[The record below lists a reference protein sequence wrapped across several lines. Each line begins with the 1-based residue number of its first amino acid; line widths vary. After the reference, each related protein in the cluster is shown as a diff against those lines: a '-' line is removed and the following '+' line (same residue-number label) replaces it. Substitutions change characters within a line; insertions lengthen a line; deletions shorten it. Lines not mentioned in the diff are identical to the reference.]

1 MKVLNMCLKRRT
13 GTSNC
18 FDCKIFDECR
28 VAYGYDSVNTTS
40 LNREGKYSNLINK
53 FIKKHFIYG
62 YNIEEDVR
70 KSVEKNTKLINV
82 TKKIKPP
89 FLQFNMMYDQLR
101 NKVK

>member
-1 MKVLNMCLKRRT
+1 MKVINLCLKRRT

-18 FDCKIFDECR
+18 FDCKIYDECR

-53 FIKKHFIYG
+53 FIKKHFVYG
-62 YNIEEDVR
+62 YKIEGDIK
-70 KSVEKNTKLINV
+70 KSVEKHTKLTEV

-89 FLQFNMMYDQLR
+89 FLQFNIMYDYPGR
-101 NKVK
+101 KSK